1 MVPKSDKL
9 SLGQRIQ
16 NTISSKKSSEKYLT
30 AHDRSYGIQKI
41 FDLHQK
47 KDYKVETLFIATNIF
62 DRYIYAVGVQ
72 NFQKQQV
79 VNLATISILMAAKM
93 EQPISPSFTRM
104 INLLTDDEKKFVSK
118 Q

>member
-1 MVPKSDKL
+1 M

-16 NTISSKKSSEKYLT
+16 NSIGSKKSSEKFLT

-62 DRYIYAVGVQ
+62 DRYIHAVGVQ

-79 VNLATISILMAAKM
+79 VNLATISILLAAKL
-93 EQPISPSFTRM
+93 E
-104 INLLTDDEKKFVSK
+104 
-118 Q
+118 